1 MATSEPVLRS
11 FPNLDASDVQH
22 NLSVDPKT
30 KAFAPDSE
38 NKLQG
43 AYGGNGSEY
52 LVEATKTDLLS
63 KDEDLT
69 KDKISKPKKLGYQNS
84 AYNAKGSYGKGA
96 YSYGY
101 YPQAYQY
108 PRYGYN
114 GSYAT
119 GKTNLQYPYLTQ
131 THGRSAGSGQSYGY
145 LDNIYSNYGMY
156 GPYMSGLGTG
166 YGYGS
171 YGYDAW
177 KQMPNWYAVNN
188 SSYKTRSYGLNGYAK
203 ENIEGL
209 NELNRG
215 PRAKGFKSQEGLKVM
230 TTVSSNERIVTES
243 EKPQEDRSVSDYNKE
258 DFPETYSEAKFFVIK
273 SYSEDDIHKSIKYS
287 VWSSTPNGNKKLDAS
302 YNEAKQKSDSC
313 PVFLLFSV
321 NTSGQFV
328 GLAEMVGP
336 VDFNKTVEYWQ
347 QDKWIGCFP
356 VKWHIVK
363 DVPNG
368 SLRHI
373 TLENNENKPVTNS
386 RDTQEVKL
394 EQGNKVVK
402 IFKDH
407 ATKTSILDDFV
418 FYETRQKIIQEGKSK
433 QQQFK
438 KQQALLANDKKGIN
452 SVTTKSNLVKTQ
464 EPSIASEDAA
474 AALVG
479 VTEVTKV
486 ANENESAVSNGVAPA
501 C

>member
-1 MATSEPVLRS
+1 MANSDTILLN
-11 FPNLDASDVQH
+11 FPNIDASDVQ
-22 NLSVDPKT
+22 LDAKT
-30 KAFAPDSE
+30 KSLAPNSE
-38 NKLQG
+38 TKG

-52 LVEATKTDLLS
+52 LLNGDIVEPKKP
-63 KDEDLT
+63 KDGDFT
-69 KDKISKPKKLGYQNS
+69 KDKVSNTKKLGYQNS
-84 AYNAKGSYGKGA
+84 AYNTKMGSYGKGA

-114 GSYAT
+114 GSSYASA
-119 GKTNLQYPYLTQ
+119 KTNPYYQYLTQ
-131 THGRSAGSGQSYGY
+131 HNGKSGGTGQSYGY
-145 LDNIYSNYGMY
+145 MDSIYANYGMY
-156 GPYMSGLGTG
+156 GAYMNSLGAG

-177 KQMPNWYAVNN
+177 KHMPNWYAVN
-188 SSYKTRSYGLNGYAK
+188 KTGSYGYHHGYGK

-209 NELNRG
+209 NEMNRG
-215 PRAKGFKSQEGLKVM
+215 PRATKGFKSQEGSKVLS
-230 TTVSSNERIVTES
+230 VSTKGQIVS
-243 EKPQEDRSVSDYNKE
+243 EKPKEDGSLPDPKEYNRK
-258 DFPETYSEAKFFVIK
+258 DFPESYSEAKIFVIK
-273 SYSEDDIHKSIKYS
+273 SYSEDDIHKSIKYG

-302 YNEAKQKSDSC
+302 YNEAKQKSDNC

-363 DVPNG
+363 DIPNS

-373 TLENNENKPVTNS
+373 TLEYNENKPVTNS

-394 EQGNKVVK
+394 EQGNKVIK
-402 IFKDH
+402 IFKDY
-407 ATKTSILDDFV
+407 ASKTCILDDFV
-418 FYETRQKIIQEGKSK
+418 FYENRQKSIQEGKIK
-433 QQQFK
+433 QLQFK
-438 KQQALLANDKKGIN
+438 KQAL
-452 SVTTKSNLVKTQ
+452 
-464 EPSIASEDAA
+464 
-474 AALVG
+474 
-479 VTEVTKV
+479 V
-486 ANENESAVSNGVAPA
+486 ANEKKVINGGLVSKTKGEDATATEATIESKVKENDSDVAAANGVAPA

>member
-1 MATSEPVLRS
+1 MANPDHV
-11 FPNLDASDVQH
+11 SDVLH
-22 NLSVDPKT
+22 NLSIDPAT
-30 KAFAPDSE
+30 KVLAPDSE
-38 NKLQG
+38 TKLQG
-43 AYGGNGSEY
+43 AFGGNGNDFLLNGD
-52 LVEATKTDLLS
+52 LVEATKNGKPSLLS
-63 KDEDLT
+63 KDGGLT
-69 KDKISKPKKLGYQNS
+69 KDKGSNLKKLGYQSS

-101 YPQAYQY
+101 YSPAYQF
-108 PRYGYN
+108 PRYGYS
-114 GSYAT
+114 GSYAS
-119 GKTNLQYPYLTQ
+119 GKTNLQYQYLTQ
-131 THGRSAGSGQSYGY
+131 NGRSAGTGQSYGGY
-145 LDNIYSNYGMY
+145 MDNIYSNYGVC
-156 GPYMSGLGTG
+156 GPYTNG

-171 YGYDAW
+171 FGYDSW
-177 KQMPNWYAVNN
+177 KYMPNWYAVNN
-188 SSYKTRSYGLNGYAK
+188 TYKTRNGFHGYGK

-215 PRAKGFKSQEGLKVM
+215 PRAKGFSSQDGSKVM
-230 TTVSSNERIVTES
+230 TVSSKEQRVTETENLS
-243 EKPQEDRSVSDYNKE
+243 EDVSLLDPKDYNKI

-302 YNEAKQKSDSC
+302 YNEAKQKLDGC

-356 VKWHIVK
+356 VKWHFVK
-363 DVPNG
+363 DIPNS

-394 EQGNKVVK
+394 EQGVKVIK

-407 ATKTSILDDFV
+407 ASKTCILDDFV
-418 FYETRQKIIQEGKSK
+418 FYENRQKIIQERKSK
-433 QQQFK
+433 HLQIK
-438 KQQALLANDKKGIN
+438 KQTLVANTDKRDSSVMPKIN
-452 SVTTKSNLVKTQ
+452 IVKPQESTT
-464 EPSIASEDAA
+464 ASEDT
-474 AALVG
+474 AALG
-479 VTEVTKV
+479 VATEVTRESKV
-486 ANENESAVSNGVAPA
+486 VKENELPVEKTAVATA

>member
-1 MATSEPVLRS
+1 MTNSDL
-11 FPNLDASDVQH
+11 ASDMLH
-22 NLSVDPKT
+22 NLSLDPKI
-30 KAFAPDSE
+30 KALAPDSD
-38 NKLQG
+38 NKV
-43 AYGGNGSEY
+43 AYGGNGNDYLLSEE
-52 LVEATKTDLLS
+52 LVEATKNGKPSLLS
-63 KDEDLT
+63 KDGGLT
-69 KDKISKPKKLGYQNS
+69 KDKVSNPKKLGYQNS

-101 YPQAYQY
+101 YSPAYQY
-108 PRYGYN
+108 PRYGYS
-114 GSYAT
+114 GSYAS
-119 GKTNLQYPYLTQ
+119 GKSNLQYQYLTQ
-131 THGRSAGSGQSYGY
+131 HGRSAGAGQSYGY
-145 LDNIYSNYGMY
+145 MDNIYSNYGMC
-156 GPYMSGLGTG
+156 GPYSNG

-177 KQMPNWYAVNN
+177 KHMPNWYAVNN
-188 SSYKTRSYGLNGYAK
+188 NSYKTRNGFQGYGK

-215 PRAKGFKSQEGLKVM
+215 PRAKGFNSLEGSKVR
-230 TTVSSNERIVTES
+230 TVSSKEHIVTET
-243 EKPQEDRSVSDYNKE
+243 EKPSEDGSLLEPKDYNNK

-273 SYSEDDIHKSIKYS
+273 SYSEDDIHKSIKYN

-302 YNEAKQKSDSC
+302 YNEAKQKSDGC

-356 VKWHIVK
+356 VKWHFVK
-363 DVPNG
+363 DIPNS

-394 EQGNKVVK
+394 EQGIKVIK

-407 ATKTSILDDFV
+407 ASKTCILDDFV
-418 FYETRQKIIQEGKSK
+418 FYESRQKIIQERKSK
-433 QQQFK
+433 HVQIK
-438 KQQALLANDKKGIN
+438 KQALVANAEKGN
-452 SVTTKSNLVKTQ
+452 SVTKYNLVKPQ
-464 EPSIASEDAA
+464 ESTTASDEV
-474 AALVG
+474 AALG
-479 VTEVTKV
+479 VATEVVK
-486 ANENESAVSNGVAPA
+486 ENELAVEKNAVATA

>member
-1 MATSEPVLRS
+1 MAANCDL
-11 FPNLDASDVQH
+11 ASDVLH
-22 NLSVDPKT
+22 NLSLDPKI
-30 KAFAPDSE
+30 KALAPDSD
-38 NKLQG
+38 NKG
-43 AYGGNGSEY
+43 AYGGNGNDYLLNEE
-52 LVEATKTDLLS
+52 LVEATKNGKPGLLS
-63 KDEDLT
+63 KDGGLA
-69 KDKISKPKKLGYQNS
+69 KDKGSNPKKLGYQNS
-84 AYNAKGSYGKGA
+84 AFNAKGSYAKGA

-101 YPQAYQY
+101 YSPAYQY
-108 PRYGYN
+108 PRYGYS
-114 GSYAT
+114 GSYAA
-119 GKTNLQYPYLTQ
+119 GKANLQYQYL
-131 THGRSAGSGQSYGY
+131 HGRSASAGQSYGY
-145 LDNIYSNYGMY
+145 MDNIYSNYAMC
-156 GPYMSGLGTG
+156 GPYSNG

-177 KQMPNWYAVNN
+177 KHMPNWYAVNN
-188 SSYKTRSYGLNGYAK
+188 SYKTRNGFQGYGK

-215 PRAKGFKSQEGLKVM
+215 PRAKGFNSQEGSKVM
-230 TTVSSNERIVTES
+230 TVSTKEQIVTEI
-243 EKPQEDRSVSDYNKE
+243 EKLCEDGSLLELKDYNKK

-273 SYSEDDIHKSIKYS
+273 SYSEDDIHKSIKYN

-302 YNEAKQKSDSC
+302 YNEAKQKSEGC

-356 VKWHIVK
+356 VKWHFVK
-363 DVPNG
+363 DIPNS

-394 EQGNKVVK
+394 EQGMKVIK

-407 ATKTSILDDFV
+407 ASKTCILDDFV
-418 FYETRQKIIQEGKSK
+418 FYENRQKIIQERKSK
-433 QQQFK
+433 HVQIK
-438 KQQALLANDKKGIN
+438 KQDLVATANKVNN
-452 SVTTKSNLVKTQ
+452 SVMPKYNTAKPQ
-464 EPSIASEDAA
+464 ESTAASDDAA
-474 AALVG
+474 ALG
-479 VTEVTKV
+479 VVTQVVK
-486 ANENESAVSNGVAPA
+486 ENELAVEKNAVATA

>member
-1 MATSEPVLRS
+1 MANSDHV
-11 FPNLDASDVQH
+11 SDVLH
-22 NLSVDPKT
+22 NLSLDPK
-30 KAFAPDSE
+30 ANPLALDSE
-38 NKLQG
+38 NKG
-43 AYGGNGSEY
+43 AYGGNGNDY
-52 LVEATKTDLLS
+52 LLNGELLEATKMGKPSLLS
-63 KDEDLT
+63 KDGDLA
-69 KDKISKPKKLGYQNS
+69 KDKVSNPKKLGYQSS
-84 AYNAKGSYGKGA
+84 AWNPKGSYGKGGA
-96 YSYGY
+96 YPYGFY
-101 YPQAYQY
+101 SPAYQY

-114 GSYAT
+114 GSYAS
-119 GKTNLQYPYLTQ
+119 GKTNQHYQYLTQ
-131 THGRSAGSGQSYGY
+131 HQGRSAGA
-145 LDNIYSNYGMY
+145 
-156 GPYMSGLGTG
+156 G

-177 KQMPNWYAVNN
+177 KHMPNWYAVDNC
-188 SSYKTRSYGLNGYAK
+188 YKSRNGFHGYGK

-215 PRAKGFKSQEGLKVM
+215 PRAKGFKSQEGSKVI
-230 TTVSSNERIVTES
+230 TVSSKEQIVTES
-243 EKPQEDRSVSDYNKE
+243 EKLKEDADLLDPQDYNKK
-258 DFPETYSEAKFFVIK
+258 DFPETFSEAKFFVIK
-273 SYSEDDIHKSIKYS
+273 SYSEDDIHKSIKYN

-302 YNEAKQKSDSC
+302 YNEANQKSDAC

-356 VKWHIVK
+356 VKWHFVK
-363 DVPNG
+363 DIPNS

-394 EQGNKVVK
+394 EQGMKVIK

-407 ATKTSILDDFV
+407 ASKTSILDDFV
-418 FYETRQKIIQEGKSK
+418 FYESRQKIIQERKSK
-433 QQQFK
+433 HMQFK
-438 KQQALLANDKKGIN
+438 KQGL
-452 SVTTKSNLVKTQ
+452 VTNLVKTQ
-464 EPSIASEDAA
+464 ESTTASEDS
-474 AALVG
+474 AALGGATEVKENDLA
-479 VTEVTKV
+479 VTENAV
-486 ANENESAVSNGVAPA
+486 AATA